1 LSIHLLSVSFVNSCI
16 SDMFIHDDYCF
27 CIVNRT

>member
-1 LSIHLLSVSFVNSCI
+1 
-16 SDMFIHDDYCF
+16 MFIHDDYCF